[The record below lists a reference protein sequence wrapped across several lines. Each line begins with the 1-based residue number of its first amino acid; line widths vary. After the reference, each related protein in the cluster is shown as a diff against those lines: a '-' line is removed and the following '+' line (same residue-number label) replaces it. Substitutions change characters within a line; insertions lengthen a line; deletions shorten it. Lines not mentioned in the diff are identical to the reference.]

1 MTLIELIQSLHEFPR
16 FVVRPG
22 VQFRLRSN
30 HTFDPSDLSPGGYV
44 ESIVVTPS
52 LLLLFLFVIAL
63 LLLLSHFCN
72 CVIGACNHFFSC
84 RNAELKGGDEQEE
97 SKRSCERCWRYVF
110 VGLLLVV
117 TCTGISGESVQNRE

>member
-1 MTLIELIQSLHEFPR
+1 MTLTQSLHDFPR

-30 HTFDPSDLSPGGYV
+30 HTFDPSDFSPGGYV

-52 LLLLFLFVIAL
+52 LLLLFLFVVVL
-63 LLLLSHFCN
+63 LLLLLHFCN
-72 CVIGACNHFFSC
+72 CVIGACNLFFSC
-84 RNAELKGGDEQEE
+84 QNAELLGGYEQEE
-97 SKRSCERCWRYVF
+97 SKRSHEKCWRYVF
-110 VGLLLVV
+110 LGLLLVS